1 MSMYVMFIKEL
12 ALVVGDQISGTWNLS
27 RSNTVRYQAESQV
40 AFMMRRRIAGNMAR
54 AFANHFEQSLR
65 LIGLRNPN
73 KNKPNY
79 FVPVVDRNSI
89 HGSSNMSDTNDEEP
103 HLIVRILLIQRP
115 SNRWRPHMRG

>member
-1 MSMYVMFIKEL
+1 MYV
-12 ALVVGDQISGTWNLS
+12 VHGTWNLS

-79 FVPVVDRNSI
+79 FVPVVDRNSLYSWFVQ
-89 HGSSNMSDTNDEEP
+89 HVG
-103 HLIVRILLIQRP
+103 H
-115 SNRWRPHMRG
+115 